1 MRCGVASGDITP
13 EPGMIL
19 QGHWSTN
26 PSHSVMYPLE
36 VRAIVF
42 EDDGVR
48 SAIVTLDVIG
58 VTLDLTKQIRK
69 AVSELIPTESVMVAC
84 SHTHCGPP
92 VLPCLGMVP
101 DADYL
106 QRIVDV
112 SANCIKQAVADL
124 QTVTI
129 GLGCGSTDF
138 NISRRPLP
146 GTDSMVANYGM
157 LVDRRVRVLRIDGA
171 EGTLAVLFHYSC
183 HPTTFNGSNGFISY
197 DYPGIA
203 RAHIERELN
212 CKALYLAGCFGNIRP
227 AILTEDGG
235 FTSATKEQL
244 DACGDALGREVC
256 RVSDWLQTRK
266 VAGISSQ
273 TLDVDMPYGDPM
285 SREQL
290 QEWAADESDRGRL
303 MTGPWAKGV
312 LALLDGEG
320 IPESRATQ
328 MQRMTIGPIALVSIP
343 GEPVQEIGHAI
354 EKDVRSLLDV
364 EDLWP
369 VGYANDEIGYLC
381 TKRQYGEGGYEPNA
395 YPYYGD
401 PAPYKDEERVI
412 LEAAQKMVE

>member
-36 VRAIVF
+36 VRAVVF
-42 EDDGVR
+42 DDEGVR

-58 VTLDLTKQIRK
+58 VTLDLTKRIRE
-69 AVSELIPTESVMVAC
+69 AVSGLVSAESVMVAC
-84 SHTHCGPP
+84 SHTHCGPA

-101 DADYL
+101 DPDYL

-112 SANCIKQAVADL
+112 SAGCVLEAVGSL
-124 QTVTI
+124 QDVTI
-129 GLGCGSTDF
+129 GLGCGATHF

-146 GTDSMVANYGM
+146 GTNSMMANYGM
-157 LVDRRVRVLRIDGA
+157 LVDRRVRVLRVDGA
-171 EGTLAVLFHYSC
+171 DGTLAVLFHYSC
-183 HPTTFNGSNGFISY
+183 HPTTFNGSNGFISS

-203 RAHIERELN
+203 RAYVEKELN
-212 CKALYLAGCFGNIRP
+212 CKALYLAGCFGNTRP

-244 DACGDALGREVC
+244 DACGDALGLEVC
-256 RVSDWLQTRK
+256 RVTNWLQTRQ
-266 VAGISSQ
+266 VAGISAKV
-273 TLDVDMPYGDPM
+273 LDVNIPYGEPM
-285 SREQL
+285 PREQL
-290 QEWAADESDRGRL
+290 AEWAADESDRGRL

-312 LALLDGEG
+312 LDLLEGEG
-320 IPESRATQ
+320 IPENRATE
-328 MQRMTIGPIALVSIP
+328 MQQLSIGPIGLVSIP
-343 GEPVQEIGHAI
+343 GEPVQEIGHAL
-354 EKDVRSLLDV
+354 EKDVRDLLGV

-381 TKRQYGEGGYEPNA
+381 TERQYHEGGYEPNA

-401 PAPYKDEERVI
+401 PAPYKDEERGI
-412 LEAAQKMVE
+412 LETAKKLAK